1 MKLSRTEIFSYLLAL
16 FLVYSTIANFS
27 IYFIGIIPLM
37 GVFVLLCLY
46 GLQIRP
52 SIIAREKSKDTLYF
66 ILGWGV
72 TFAISFFVNY
82 AFPRFL
88 VIHGFLV
95 CLFVLSLRNDIQTD
109 VFRKFV
115 WMLTFLLILSATEY
129 IIFILTG
136 KGLLIAHVT
145 RVSQAAQRDFNHYL
159 FNIITPHNVLYRF
172 KGLFAEPGNMG
183 TLCAF
188 LLFATWS
195 KKSMR
200 VPFYVC
206 LACGM
211 MSLSLGFYIFLFI
224 FLVTHVH
231 FNIKNI
237 FAGVVLVAAF
247 LSILGDNF
255 QARLVDRVTGADDV
269 EELDNRTTEIFD
281 RYFERAYYQ
290 GDLWLGVGSDK
301 LPSQVNSEGGNAGA
315 KKWIYQYGIIGTILL
330 FIVYNVIYYRR
341 CKKRIGYHDLVFLF
355 VYWICF
361 YKTVPLLN
369 STLFLTFILIPFIN
383 RQTKKL

>member
-1 MKLSRTEIFSYLLAL
+1 MKLSRPVIFSYLLPF

-27 IYFIGIIPLM
+27 IYFIGLFQLM

-66 ILGWGV
+66 ILGWGF
-72 TFAISFFVNY
+72 TFAISIFVNY

-95 CLFVLSLRNDIQTD
+95 CLFILSLRNDIQTD

-115 WMLTFLLILSATEY
+115 WMLTVLLILSATEY
-129 IIFILTG
+129 IIYILTG

-145 RVSQAAQRDFNHYL
+145 RVTQAAQRDFNHYL
-159 FNIITPHNVLYRF
+159 FNIITPYNVLYRF

-195 KKSMR
+195 DKSLR
-200 VPFYVC
+200 VPFYVF

-211 MSLSLGFYIFLFI
+211 MSLSLGFYIFLSI
-224 FLVTHVH
+224 FLVTHINL
-231 FNIKNI
+231 NIKAI
-237 FAGVVLVAAF
+237 FGGVVLATAF
-247 LSILGDNF
+247 FYVFGDYF
-255 QARLVDRVTGADDV
+255 QGRLVNRLTEADDI
-269 EELDNRTTEIFD
+269 EELDNRTTAIFD

-290 GDLWLGVGSDK
+290 DDLWLGVGSDK
-301 LPSQVNSEGGNAGA
+301 MPSQVHSEGGNAGL
-315 KKWIYQYGIIGTILL
+315 KKWIFQYGIIETFIL
-330 FIVYNVIYYRR
+330 FIVYNAIYYRR
-341 CKKRIGYHDLVFLF
+341 CKKRLVFHDLVFLF

>member
-27 IYFIGIIPLM
+27 IYFIGIIPLL
-37 GVFVLLCLY
+37 GVFGLLYLY

-88 VIHGFLV
+88 IIYGFLV
-95 CLFVLSLRNDIQTD
+95 CLFILSLRNDIQTD

-145 RVSQAAQRDFNHYL
+145 RVTQAAQRDFNHYL
-159 FNIITPHNVLYRF
+159 FNIITPMDILYRF
-172 KGLFAEPGNMG
+172 KGLFPEPGIMG

-188 LLFATWS
+188 LLFATWDD
-195 KKSMR
+195 KSLR
-200 VPFYVC
+200 FPFYVF

-211 MSLSLGFYIFLFI
+211 MTLSLGFYVFLSI
-224 FLVTHVH
+224 FLVTH
-231 FNIKNI
+231 FNLNIKAI
-237 FAGVVLVAAF
+237 LGGIVLTAAF
-247 LSILGDNF
+247 FYVFGENF
-255 QARLVDRVTGADDV
+255 KGRLVDRLTEADNI
-269 EELDNRTTEIFD
+269 EELDNRTTAIFD

-301 LPSQVNSEGGNAGA
+301 MPSQVNSEGGNAGL
-315 KKWIYQYGIIGTILL
+315 KKWIFQYGIIETFIL
-330 FIVYNVIYYRR
+330 FIVYNAIYYRR
-341 CKKRIGYHDLVFLF
+341 CKKRLGFHDLVFLF
-355 VYWICF
+355 VYWLCF
-361 YKTVPLLN
+361 YKTVPLLAP
-369 STLFLTFILIPFIN
+369 TQFFVFTLIPIIN
-383 RQTKKL
+383 RQTKEI

>member
-1 MKLSRTEIFSYLLAL
+1 MKLSRPVIFSYLLSF

-27 IYFIGIIPLM
+27 IYFIGLFQLM

-46 GLQIRP
+46 GLPIRP
-52 SIIAREKSKDTLYF
+52 SIIAKEKNKDSLYF
-66 ILGWGV
+66 ILGWGF

-88 VIHGFLV
+88 IIYGFFV
-95 CLFVLSLRNDIQTD
+95 CLFILSLKIDIQTD

-115 WMLTFLLILSATEY
+115 WMLTFLLILSAVEY
-129 IIFILTG
+129 IIYILTG

-145 RVSQAAQRDFNHYL
+145 RVTQAEQSEFNHFL
-159 FNIITPHNVLYRF
+159 FNIITPYDILYRF
-172 KGLFAEPGNMG
+172 KGLFPEPGIMG

-195 KKSMR
+195 DKSMR
-200 VPFYVC
+200 APFYVF

-211 MSLSLGFYIFLFI
+211 MSLSLGFYIFLSI

-237 FAGVVLVAAF
+237 FAGVVLVVAF
-247 LSILGDNF
+247 LYLLGDNF

-269 EELDNRTTEIFD
+269 EELDNRTTEIFN

-301 LPSQVNSEGGNAGA
+301 MPSQVNSEGGNAGA
-315 KKWIYQYGIIGTILL
+315 KKWIFQYGIIETFIL
-330 FIVYNVIYYRR
+330 FIVYNAIYYRR
-341 CKKRIGYHDLVFLF
+341 CKKRLGFHDLVFLF
-355 VYWICF
+355 VYWLCF

-369 STLFLTFILIPFIN
+369 PTQFFVFTLIPIIN
-383 RQTKKL
+383 KQTKKS

>member
-1 MKLSRTEIFSYLLAL
+1 MILSRTEIFSYLLAL

-52 SIIAREKSKDTLYF
+52 SIIAREKSNTLYF
-66 ILGWGV
+66 ILGWGF

-95 CLFVLSLRNDIQTD
+95 CLFILSLRNDIQTD

-115 WMLTFLLILSATEY
+115 WMLTVLLILSATEY
-129 IIFILTG
+129 IIYILTG

-145 RVSQAAQRDFNHYL
+145 RVTQAAQRDFNHFL
-159 FNIITPHNVLYRF
+159 FNIITPMDVLYRF
-172 KGLFAEPGNMG
+172 KGLFPEPGNMG

-195 KKSMR
+195 DKSMR
-200 VPFYVC
+200 VPFYVF

-211 MSLSLGFYIFLFI
+211 MSLSLGFYIFLSI
-224 FLVTHVH
+224 FLVTHINL
-231 FNIKNI
+231 NIKAI
-237 FAGVVLVAAF
+237 FGGVVLATAF
-247 LSILGDNF
+247 FYVFGDFF
-255 QARLVDRVTGADDV
+255 QGRLVDRLTEADDI
-269 EELDNRTTEIFD
+269 EDLDNRTTAIFN

-290 GDLWLGVGSDK
+290 DDLWLGVGSDK
-301 LPSQVNSEGGNAGA
+301 MPSQVHSEGGNAGA
-315 KKWIYQYGIIGTILL
+315 KKWIFQYGIIETFIL
-330 FIVYNVIYYRR
+330 FIVYNAIYYRR
-341 CKKRIGYHDLVFLF
+341 CKKRLGFHDLVFLF
-355 VYWICF
+355 VYWLCF
-361 YKTVPLLN
+361 YKSVPLLVP
-369 STLFLTFILIPFIN
+369 TLFLIFNLIPIIN
-383 RQTKKL
+383 KQTKKS